1 MAIEK
6 GERFANEDIFVDYP
20 YEEVTYRW
28 DHHSKQVF
36 VRFYG
41 NEENSQP
48 IPHDNRLFNEALCC
62 GEEITRQDYNRG
74 RLRR

>member
-6 GERFANEDIFVDYP
+6 GERFANEDIFIDYP

-28 DHHSKQVF
+28 DHPSKQVF

-41 NEENSQP
+41 DEESIQP
-48 IPHDNRLFNEALCC
+48 VPHDNRLFNEALRF

-74 RLRR
+74 RSRR